1 MKNVKFY
8 SGKVI
13 LKANKLIFDKYNNL
27 FAGKGNLIEF
37 NVDEQM
43 FTNLSCENYTTFD
56 TLEPDANDF
65 ELIEGEVIIVLDDKK
80 CAEPDNVKDN
90 VDKYTLIDKAVD
102 EIDQKLQ
109 KIEET
114 YDQVADTISDKEAW
128 EEKIANADIK
138 FNDGQDYDIDYSGY
152 SNTLDLADIKLD
164 KDTLQVFVDHYPTV
178 IDKIRE
184 NLNKKNLEVVD
195 PEYVGASNDAVNHP
209 AHYTW
214 LKDKCGV
221 EPIEIIRHMDFS
233 LGNAFKYLLR
243 AGYKRQEGIS
253 MPDAIKQDLRKA
265 IWYIEDKINNL

>member
-1 MKNVKFY
+1 V
-8 SGKVI
+8 
-13 LKANKLIFDKYNNL
+13 
-27 FAGKGNLIEF
+27 
-37 NVDEQM
+37 Q
-43 FTNLSCENYTTFD
+43 
-56 TLEPDANDF
+56 
-65 ELIEGEVIIVLDDKK
+65 
-80 CAEPDNVKDN
+80 DN
-90 VDKYTLIDKAVD
+90 VDKYTLIDKAKYV
-102 EIDQKLQ
+102 EPKENKSEELA
-109 KIEET
+109 KIVNPCESK
-114 YDQVADTISDKEAW
+114 SDRIAA
-128 EEKIANADIK
+128 IANPPEDNFAKIVNPIEDK
-138 FNDGQDYDIDYSGY
+138 GCDYDVDYSGY